1 MRTRAADAAAVDA
14 LRAEV
19 LARFQPDDP
28 LTRHLAERAALLVW
42 RLQRL
47 AEAERQLL
55 ADMREPGERRFR
67 GGEAVLRALF
77 ESSLARLA
85 DFEQRVARELCE
97 LLRRLAE
104 LCPKDPQ
111 GSDHLFDREG
121 KSRVR
126 QSRGKA
132 EMDGDPARSGEM
144 AEDGP
149 RCAAIRGIASGRR

>member
-1 MRTRAADAAAVDA
+1 MAAHPPSALPPADRLLLPAEDHAAFEA

-19 LARFQPDDP
+19 LDRFRPGDP

-67 GGEAVLRALF
+67 GGEAVLRALL
-77 ESSLARLA
+77 ESGLARLA

-97 LLRRLAE
+97 LLRRLSE
-104 LCPKDPQ
+104 LCPKPAVDSAHVVDTQ
-111 GSDHLFDREG
+111 RKNAGDGAAEG
-121 KSRVR
+121 R
-126 QSRGKA
+126 
-132 EMDGDPARSGEM
+132 
-144 AEDGP
+144 
-149 RCAAIRGIASGRR
+149 